1 MLKVLRHIGVIAKV
15 SMLEGAR
22 KQIFHVLMLF
32 SITLLAIAIMLGRF
46 GHNVQVQTIKDMC
59 SAVILISTGLIAI
72 TLSVT
77 GIQQELEQKTA
88 YPVLAKPL
96 ARWEFV
102 AGKYLGTM
110 GTVTIGVVIL
120 GATFCAVLVGYTGT
134 IDPGVLLVL
143 PYIVLEAAILGAI
156 GTMLS
161 TVASPP
167 LAWFLSVFIYVLG
180 SAKFGIYTYLI
191 GGKNATIVS
200 RAIGTVVYHL
210 LPNLECFNFK
220 DSLVHHLPVPGAYL
234 AQTALYAVLY
244 TSAVLTIASLSFAR
258 KEL

>member
-1 MLKVLRHIGVIAKV
+1 MLKVMRHIGAIAKV

-32 SITLLAIAIMLGRF
+32 SITLLAVAIMLGRF
-46 GHNVQVQTIKDMC
+46 GHDVQIQTIKDMC

-102 AGKYLGTM
+102 TGKYFGTM
-110 GTVTIGVVIL
+110 GTVAIGVVIL
-120 GATFCAVLVGYTGT
+120 GVTFCSVLLAYSGT
-134 IDPGVLLVL
+134 IDVGVLLVL
-143 PYIVLEAAILGAI
+143 PFVLLEAAILGAI

-167 LAWFLSVFIYVLG
+167 LAWFLSVFIYILG
-180 SAKFGIYTYLI
+180 SAKFGIYSYLT
-191 GGKNATIVS
+191 GGKEANAFSKTL
-200 RAIGTVVYHL
+200 GTVIYHL
-210 LPNLECFNFK
+210 LPNLECYNFK
-220 DSLVHHLPVPGAYL
+220 ESLVHHLAVPTPYL
-234 AQTALYAVLY
+234 IQTALYAVLY
-244 TSAVLTIASLSFAR
+244 VASLLTVASLAFAR

>member
-1 MLKVLRHIGVIAKV
+1 MLKTLRHIGIIAKI

-32 SITLLAIAIMLGRF
+32 AVTLLIIAIMLGRF
-46 GHNVQVQTIKDMC
+46 GHDIQVQTIKDMC
-59 SAVILISTGLIAI
+59 SAVILISSGLIAI

-102 AGKYLGTM
+102 VGKYFGTM
-110 GTVTIGVVIL
+110 GTVAIGIGIL
-120 GATFCAVLVGYTGT
+120 AATFCAVLVGYTGT
-134 IDPGVLLVL
+134 IDPGVLIVL
-143 PYIVLEAAILGAI
+143 PFVLLEAAILGAI

-167 LAWFLSVFIYVLG
+167 LAWFVSVFIYLMG
-180 SAKFGIYTYLI
+180 SAKFGIYTFLT
-191 GGKNATIVS
+191 GGSHGTFVS
-200 RAIGTVVYHL
+200 KLVGSVIFHL

-220 DSLVHHLPVPGAYL
+220 ESLVHHLPVPAGYL
-234 AQTALYAVLY
+234 VQTALYAVLY
-244 TSAVLTIASLSFAR
+244 TSAVLTIASLSFAK